1 MQGAQDHHTS
11 NGNGQPKA
19 PRQRTRKPKQEGG
32 AVPATGHAAPPA
44 PPVKRIFDTESND
57 NKKKPRRGG
66 RRNKPSSDGGAAPT
80 HAPRAKQDDVDDE
93 EADDAEEEE
102 AAAPSVPKTMDHLSD
117 VLFSSL
123 AISDKTKRAIV
134 DDLKYERL
142 THVQNE
148 TFSLILDGK
157 DVLAKAKTGNGKTIA
172 FLLPVI
178 ENMIREGRRPKCI
191 PVLVISPTRELAIQI
206 ATEARRLTKFHSLSI
221 ACFVGGSSIG
231 KDVKTLTSSTPLDIL
246 IATPGRLLDHIGQNT
261 GELCAKLSKTGVLI
275 LDEADRLLDM
285 GFRPEIMKII
295 AVLPKQRQTLLFSA
309 TLPASTEEL
318 KRVALR
324 GDYAFVDTIDEDDHQ
339 TNVQT
344 VQECI
349 VCNFEQ
355 VFPVAEQVLTEHMK
369 LPQYK
374 VMAFLP
380 TARAA
385 QFAAQLF
392 IEAGFPNVLEIHS
405 RKSQSARTK
414 AADAFRSGKKV
425 IMFSSDVSAR
435 GVDYPDVSL
444 VLQIGL
450 TDRDQYIH
458 RLGRTARAGMEGRGI
473 LVLADFEKPFLKD
486 LSDLP
491 IEERSV
497 PAGVSLQSSR
507 VGRVIANLKR
517 GSELE
522 KSAQQSYQAW
532 LGFYNGNVR
541 RLKIDKARCVALAA
555 QYSVSVGLDVVP
567 QLEKRTLGK
576 MGLLGVAGIEP
587 APYVAHAGSGRVNG
601 GGRGG
606 GGSGRGGGRGG
617 GGGFRR

>member
-1 MQGAQDHHTS
+1 MQQGAPDTK
-11 NGNGQPKA
+11 PK
-19 PRQRTRKPKQEGG
+19 PQRSRQRKPKQEGG
-32 AVPATGHAAPPA
+32 AAPPSAHNGHAAAAPPA
-44 PPVKRIFDTESND
+44 APVKRNSLDIESHD

-66 RRNKPSSDGGAAPT
+66 RRNKPSGGADGAPAVPGSA
-80 HAPRAKQDDVDDE
+80 HGAENDDDE
-93 EADDAEEEE
+93 AGDAEDV
-102 AAAPSVPKTMDHLSD
+102 AVSVPKTMDHLSD
-117 VLFSSL
+117 VFFASL
-123 AISDKTKRAIV
+123 EISEKTKRAIV
-134 DDLKYERL
+134 QDLKYERL
-142 THVQNE
+142 TVVQNE
-148 TFSLILDGK
+148 TFPHILEGK

-178 ENMIREGRRPKCI
+178 ENFIRDGRRPKSI
-191 PVLVISPTRELAIQI
+191 PVLVISPTRELALQI
-206 ATEARRLTKFHSLSI
+206 AMEARRLTKFHALTI

-231 KDVKTLTSSTPLDIL
+231 KDVKSLTSATPLDIL

-261 GELCAKLSKTGVLI
+261 GDIGAKLSKTSVLI

-295 AVLPKQRQTLLFSA
+295 AALPKDRQTLLFSA

-344 VQECI
+344 VQECV
-349 VCNFEQ
+349 VCDFEQ
-355 VFPVAEQVLTEHMK
+355 VFPVAEHVLTEHMK

-491 IEERSV
+491 IQEKPV
-497 PAGVSLQSSR
+497 PAGVSIQNSR
-507 VGRVIANLKR
+507 VGRVVSNLKH

-541 RLKIDKARCVALAA
+541 RLKIDKPRCVQLAA
-555 QYSVSVGLDVVP
+555 RYSESIGLDKVP
-567 QLEKRTLGK
+567 QLEKKTLGK

-587 APYVAHAGSGRVNG
+587 APYVAHAGSGRMNG
-601 GGRGG
+601 GG
-606 GGSGRGGGRGG
+606 GRGGGRGG
-617 GGGFRR
+617 GGRGGGGGGYGRR